1 MEQIKANIK
10 TFIFIFVLGIL
21 ILIIGGATFLLIKD
35 QKDASWNFGNKKIV
49 PGESPYSTERVK

>member
-1 MEQIKANIK
+1 MEKVKTNIK

-21 ILIIGGATFLLIKD
+21 ILIVGGITFFFIKD
-35 QKDASWNFGNKKIV
+35 QKGASWNFGNKKTV